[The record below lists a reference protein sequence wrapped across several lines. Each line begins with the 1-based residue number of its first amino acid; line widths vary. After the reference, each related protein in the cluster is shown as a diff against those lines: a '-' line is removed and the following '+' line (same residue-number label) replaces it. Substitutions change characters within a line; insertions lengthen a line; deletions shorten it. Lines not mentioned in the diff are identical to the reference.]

1 MAGHR
6 ALPPV
11 VEMPVAAQE
20 PIAVSPPRQA
30 PLASRGPRIA
40 VATLLRWI
48 MLAVFVGAGSA
59 KLLGVSSMVALFTAV
74 GFGQWFRYVIGIGEL
89 TGALLLASPRTAL
102 PGTCLL
108 SLLMIGAAGTE
119 MFILRRLPLSS
130 GLTLLALVVVA
141 MTSLRPARRP

>member
-1 MAGHR
+1 M
-6 ALPPV
+6 
-11 VEMPVAAQE
+11 
-20 PIAVSPPRQA
+20 
-30 PLASRGPRIA
+30 
-40 VATLLRWI
+40 ATLLRWI

-108 SLLMIGAAGTE
+108 SLLMNGDVHSPETALIVGADTARLSGRRDDIPAPGSPPVTAGQ
-119 MFILRRLPLSS
+119 P
-130 GLTLLALVVVA
+130 
-141 MTSLRPARRP
+141 

>member
-1 MAGHR
+1 
-6 ALPPV
+6 
-11 VEMPVAAQE
+11 MPVAAQE

-59 KLLGVSSMVALFTAV
+59 KLLGVSHDMILCGNGSDKLRVLD
-74 GFGQWFRYVIGIGEL
+74 IGTGS
-89 TGALLLASPRTAL
+89 GALLLASPRTAL